1 MTKPRRPGIP
11 GTLKALNTEV
21 LSVLS
26 NRALGNPAERAQM
39 AVTLITVKVAAAY
52 RIGEKE

>member
-1 MTKPRRPGIP
+1 MTTRKPGIP
-11 GTLKALNTEV
+11 GTLKALNAEV

-26 NRALGNPAERAQM
+26 NRTLGNPAERAQM
-39 AVTLITVKVAAAY
+39 AVSLITVKVAAAY